1 MSILWIVFAV
11 LMSIV
16 GACDVMSLVYERDTL
31 WKYMPKD
38 TWWLTLICKVLF
50 VCAAAA
56 LVIVKM
62 GGTL

>member
-1 MSILWIVFAV
+1 MSIIWIVFAA
-11 LMSIV
+11 LMVIV
-16 GACDVMSLVYERDTL
+16 SACDVMSLVYERDTL
-31 WKYMPKD
+31 WKDMPKD
-38 TWWLTLICKVLF
+38 TWWLTLMCNVLV